1 VSSIGVLLLTTI
13 HHVYGAAI
21 YNTPWRNHVAFISL
35 PAAFF
40 IAGALFASGKYPN
53 TTFGRVALWS
63 AITAIVVI
71 PFGAIGLFE
80 GGYNHVIKNALYFSG
95 APFNLMRRLFPPPA
109 YELPDDLFFELTGV
123 LQFFVA
129 LPAGYYAYRLLYP
142 SRKGKKEKYIPAMG
156 FDLLTPLYD
165 SFVKW
170 FMPESRFKKH
180 LIEQASIQPGQRVL
194 DLGCGTATLTILI
207 KQTHPHTEVTGLDG
221 DAKILKI
228 ASRKIARTG
237 VEITLNEGLASQL
250 PYSDKSFDRVV
261 SSLVLHHLTVEDR
274 RLALSEAFRILRP
287 GGELHVAD
295 FGRPNK
301 PLPAM
306 FREVGFE
313 QAEESVS
320 YATIFGKLCLW
331 RARRPAEAT
340 QGGESRRPLPSNM
353 GSADVSLINQR
364 YYPEGWTARQA
375 VHHPTSV
382 AGDF

>member
-1 VSSIGVLLLTTI
+1 
-13 HHVYGAAI
+13 
-21 YNTPWRNHVAFISL
+21 
-35 PAAFF
+35 
-40 IAGALFASGKYPN
+40 
-53 TTFGRVALWS
+53 
-63 AITAIVVI
+63 
-71 PFGAIGLFE
+71 
-80 GGYNHVIKNALYFSG
+80 
-95 APFNLMRRLFPPPA
+95 
-109 YELPDDLFFELTGV
+109 
-123 LQFFVA
+123 
-129 LPAGYYAYRLLYP
+129 
-142 SRKGKKEKYIPAMG
+142 
-156 FDLLTPLYD
+156 
-165 SFVKW
+165 
-170 FMPESRFKKH
+170 
-180 LIEQASIQPGQRVL
+180 RVL

-274 RLALSEAFRILRP
+274 RRALSEAFRILRP
-287 GGELHVAD
+287 GGELHIAD

-331 RARRPAEAT
+331 RAWRPAEAM

-353 GSADVSLINQR
+353 
-364 YYPEGWTARQA
+364 
-375 VHHPTSV
+375 
-382 AGDF
+382 